1 MNSEDVTPRMWQE
14 LSALAPDRWP
24 AIRRAVA
31 ARIAADLLAEL
42 DGLPRSTSL
51 LDLER
56 QRRAGQV
63 AHREVA

>member
-1 MNSEDVTPRMWQE
+1 MNGEDVTPRMWQE

>member
-1 MNSEDVTPRMWQE
+1 MNDGDVTARMWLE
-14 LSALAPDRWP
+14 LTALAPDRWP

-42 DGLPRSTSL
+42 NRLPRPASR

-56 QRRAGQV
+56 QLRAGQL
-63 AHREVA
+63 AHQEVA

>member
-1 MNSEDVTPRMWQE
+1 MNGEDVTPRMWQE

-56 QRRAGQV
+56 QRRAGQL

>member
-1 MNSEDVTPRMWQE
+1 VNGEDVTARMWLE
-14 LSALAPDRWP
+14 LSALAPDRWL

-42 DGLPRSTSL
+42 DRLPRPASR

-56 QRRAGQV
+56 QLRVGQL

>member
-1 MNSEDVTPRMWQE
+1 VNGEDVTPRMWQE

-42 DGLPRSTSL
+42 DGLPRSASL

-56 QRRAGQV
+56 QRRAGQL

>member
-1 MNSEDVTPRMWQE
+1 VNGEDVTPRMWQE

-42 DGLPRSTSL
+42 DGLPRSASL

>member
-1 MNSEDVTPRMWQE
+1 MNGEDVASRMRLE

-31 ARIAADLLAEL
+31 ARIAAGLLAEL
-42 DGLPRSTSL
+42 DGLPRSARR

-56 QRRAGQV
+56 QRRARQL

>member
-1 MNSEDVTPRMWQE
+1 VNGEDVASRMWLE

-31 ARIAADLLAEL
+31 ARIAAGLLAE
-42 DGLPRSTSL
+42 

-56 QRRAGQV
+56 QRRARQL

>member
-1 MNSEDVTPRMWQE
+1 MNGEDVTPRMWQE

-42 DGLPRSTSL
+42 DGLPRSASL

>member
-1 MNSEDVTPRMWQE
+1 MNGEDVASRMWLE

-42 DGLPRSTSL
+42 DGLPRSASQ

-56 QRRAGQV
+56 QRRARQL

>member
-1 MNSEDVTPRMWQE
+1 VNDGDVTARMWLE
-14 LSALAPDRWP
+14 LTALAPDRWP

-42 DGLPRSTSL
+42 DRRSRPASR

-56 QRRAGQV
+56 QLRAGRL

>member
-1 MNSEDVTPRMWQE
+1 MNGEDVTPCMWQE

-42 DGLPRSTSL
+42 DGLPRSASL

-56 QRRAGQV
+56 QRRAGQL

>member
-1 MNSEDVTPRMWQE
+1 MNGEDVTPRMWQE

-42 DGLPRSTSL
+42 DGLARSASL

>member
-1 MNSEDVTPRMWQE
+1 VNGEDVTPRMWQE

-56 QRRAGQV
+56 QRRAGQL

>member
-1 MNSEDVTPRMWQE
+1 MNGEDVTCRMWLE

-24 AIRRAVA
+24 AIRRVVA
-31 ARIAADLLAEL
+31 ARIAAGLLAEL
-42 DGLPRSTSL
+42 DGAPRSPSL

-56 QRRAGQV
+56 QRRAGEL

>member
-42 DGLPRSTSL
+42 DGLPRSASL

-56 QRRAGQV
+56 QRRAGQL

>member
-1 MNSEDVTPRMWQE
+1 MNGEDVTPRMWQE

-42 DGLPRSTSL
+42 DGLARSASL

-56 QRRAGQV
+56 QRRAGQL

>member
-1 MNSEDVTPRMWQE
+1 MNGEDVTSRMWQE
-14 LSALAPDRWP
+14 LSPLAPDRWP

-56 QRRAGQV
+56 QRRAGQL

>member
-1 MNSEDVTPRMWQE
+1 VNGEDVASRMWLE

-31 ARIAADLLAEL
+31 ARIAARLLAEL
-42 DGLPRSTSL
+42 DGLPRSASQ

-56 QRRAGQV
+56 QRRARQL